1 MNEIP
6 AINARLR
13 KVIDEKYFGNVS
25 SFAESIGVVPQKV
38 NRLFNIDRR
47 TGKYPLLNKTD
58 IIDRLQ
64 ALNNDINISWLLT
77 GEGEMIKMEGKS
89 LEETAT
95 VRKSITSYNKKDTV
109 TQISNDNYM
118 EVEFR
123 DLSVAGGPLNMTEA
137 RSSRKTMLVPREY
150 EKGEYLVVRV
160 DGPSMD
166 DGTIYSI
173 PSGAN
178 ILIRRLYLENGEKL
192 PIRDNL
198 FVIDAKDGQ
207 ALKQIIEHNTEEGYV
222 ICHSY
227 NPDFTDYRVDL
238 EDVFGFY
245 IFRKIVG
252 FRPPVRGI

>member
-1 MNEIP
+1 MSEIP

-13 KVIDEKYFGNVS
+13 KIIDDKYFGNVS
-25 SFAESIGVVPQKV
+25 NFAESIGVVPQKV
-38 NRLFNIDRR
+38 NRLFNVDRR
-47 TGKYPLLNKTD
+47 TGKFPNLNKTD
-58 IIDRLQ
+58 IVDRLRDT
-64 ALNNDINISWLLT
+64 NKDISITWLLT
-77 GEGEMIKMEGKS
+77 GEGEMIKMEGRS
-89 LEETAT
+89 IDENYT
-95 VRKSITSYNKKDTV
+95 VPQKDSV
-109 TQISNDNYM
+109 TQVSNDGYM

-123 DLSVAGGPLNMTEA
+123 DLSVAAGPLSMTDQKA
-137 RSSRKTMLVPREY
+137 PKKTMLVPREY
-150 EKGEYLVVRV
+150 DKGEYLVVRV
-160 DGPSMD
+160 EGPSME

-173 PSGAN
+173 PNGAN
-178 ILIRRLYLENGEKL
+178 ILIKRMYLENGDRL

-207 ALKQIIEHNTEEGYV
+207 ALKQIIEHNTEEGYI

-227 NPDFTDYRVDL
+227 NPEFNDYRVNL